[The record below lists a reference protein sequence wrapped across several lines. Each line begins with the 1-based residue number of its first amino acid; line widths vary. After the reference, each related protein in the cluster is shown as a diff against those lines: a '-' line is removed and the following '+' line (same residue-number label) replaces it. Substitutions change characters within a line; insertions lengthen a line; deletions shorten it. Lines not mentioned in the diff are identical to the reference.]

1 MNNDIIAGLLS
12 VFAFGPLLGIAA
24 GISLGIIF
32 GAIPG
37 LAGIMAVAILLPAT
51 FYVDPIIGI
60 SMLLGIYKAGTYG
73 GSISAILINTPGA
86 APAFMTS
93 KDGYPLAQKGQ
104 AGKALN
110 IALTASVLGDTLSSL
125 LLILVA
131 APLSIIALKAGPIE
145 RLFLL
150 IFALTVVGSVSG
162 SYVLKGI
169 LSCLGGLFL
178 ATVGISSITGTS
190 RFTFGTTEL
199 TSGISFIPLLIGV
212 LVMPEIIKA
221 IRNKDE
227 ISQKMNFAK
236 SSNPMDNK
244 LTWSEFRPLI
254 KTILKSTAIGSVV
267 GALPG
272 IGGSTAA
279 FLAYGEAKRS
289 SKNPEKFGHGA
300 LEGVAAPEA
309 ANNAVCGSA
318 MIPMLTLGIPGDD
331 VVAILMGA
339 FLIQGITPGPTIFFE
354 HTRVVYGI
362 YTSLIIC
369 NVFLYIIAKSGF
381 RFWIRL
387 SNAPKNLVFA
397 CVTVFT
403 VVGAYSVNQRMFDL
417 LILFVFMLIG
427 YAMNELGFNPAAFVI
442 GFILSP
448 FVEEN
453 LDQAITLV
461 DHNVLLFFT
470 KPFAWVF
477 IALSFLSVWS
487 TVKQK
492 KRIAKILGNEV
503 AK

>member
-1 MNNDIIAGLLS
+1 MSSDIIAGLLS

-24 GISLGIIF
+24 GVSLGIFF

-37 LAGIMAVAILLPAT
+37 IAGIMAVAILLPAT

-60 SMLLGIYKAGTYG
+60 PMLLGIYKAGTIG

-86 APAFMTS
+86 APAFLTA
-93 KDGYPLAQKGQ
+93 KDGYPLTQKGQ

-110 IALTASVLGDTLSSL
+110 TALIASVMGDTLSDIV
-125 LLILVA
+125 LILVA

-150 IFALTVVGSVSG
+150 IFALTIVGSVSG

-178 ATVGISSITGTS
+178 ATVGISNISGAA

-199 TSGISFIPLLIGV
+199 TSGISFIPMLIGV
-212 LVMPEIIKA
+212 LVMPEIIKT
-221 IRNKDE
+221 IRNKDD
-227 ISQKMNFAK
+227 ISRQIKYTKA
-236 SSNPMDNK
+236 SNPLDNK

-254 KTILKSTAIGSVV
+254 KTIFKSTFIGTILGS
-267 GALPG
+267 LPG
-272 IGGSTAA
+272 IGASTAA
-279 FLAYGEAKRS
+279 FMAYGEAKRS

-300 LEGVAAPEA
+300 LEGIAAPEA
-309 ANNAVCGSA
+309 ANNAVCGA
-318 MIPMLTLGIPGDD
+318 TMIPMLTLGIPGDD

-339 FLIQGITPGPTIFFE
+339 FLIQGITPGPSIFFE
-354 HTRVVYGI
+354 HTQVIYGI
-362 YTSLIIC
+362 YGGLLLC
-369 NVFLYIIAKSGF
+369 NVFNFIICKSGF

-387 SNAPKNLVFA
+387 SNVPRNLVFA
-397 CVTVFT
+397 CVTVFA
-403 VVGAYSVNQRMFDL
+403 VVGSYSVSQEMFDV
-417 LILFVFMLIG
+417 LILFIFMLIG

-448 FVEEN
+448 FFERS

-470 KPFAWVF
+470 RPFVWVF
-477 IALSFLSVWS
+477 LALSVLLVWS

-492 KRIAKILGNEV
+492 KKIDKILGSE
-503 AK
+503 A